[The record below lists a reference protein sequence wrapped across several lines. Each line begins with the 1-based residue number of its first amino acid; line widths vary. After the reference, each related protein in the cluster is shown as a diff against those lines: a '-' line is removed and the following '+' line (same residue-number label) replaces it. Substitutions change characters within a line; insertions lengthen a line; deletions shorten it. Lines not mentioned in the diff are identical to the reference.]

1 MRRVLPVA
9 ESDPDR
15 QLATEQFRVGRVRR
29 LSEEQR
35 QARFEPERDTVAAM
49 KRLIAGR
56 VAIRDALT
64 KFFAA
69 IDSVSHAFTSQLRV
83 DDTLFIE
90 QMVTYTR
97 RDGGAVV
104 LPAASVFELMDGK
117 ADRMQMYIDVS
128 PVFAG
133 GDMPSLCRPDEG
145 VMA

>member
-1 MRRVLPVA
+1 MEDWIEDDWMQWLETTYEALDTKDVDAFVA
-9 ESDPDR
+9 
-15 QLATEQFRVGRVRR
+15 QLTPGAELRFGNGAT
-29 LSEEQR
+29 
-35 QARFEPERDTVAAM
+35 
-49 KRLIAGR
+49 IAGR

-133 GDMPSLCRPDEG
+133 GDMPSLCRPGEG